1 MTKPTR
7 TGATALAP
15 VDVVLAAALLTL
27 AGFQVALA
35 LGAPWGAAAWGGTH
49 DGALPAGLRA
59 GSAVAAL
66 VWVGVALVVLRRLL
80 GPVGRRRTLLVVA
93 VYSCLGVLLN
103 AASPSSLERAI
114 WAPFCVVV
122 AVLSWW
128 SWRAARSEGAPAST

>member
-103 AASPSSLERAI
+103 AASLSSLERAI
-114 WAPFCVVV
+114 WAPFCLAV
-122 AVLSWW
+122 AVLAWW
-128 SWRAARSEGAPAST
+128 AWRAARSEAAPEST